1 MYIAYSEVNLLVFK
15 IYLYDKRFF
24 CDVLL
29 FIGFFFLICISYY
42 NILCIFLFKDYVF
55 EFIVSF

>member
-1 MYIAYSEVNLLVFK
+1 MYIVYSEVNLLVFK
-15 IYLYDKRFF
+15 IYLYDKRVF
-24 CDVLL
+24 CVVLL